1 MQLTAAIN
9 TVQQPA
15 EFGKA
20 LEGLYE
26 IEKGCMANK
35 FQNTSN
41 LHVETMKVLLKI
53 SGMLGGNNDMR
64 QKVDEFT
71 NYIEKLMDN
80 FDLKNKEIFLVQAV
94 PQQLVK
100 QGSDS

>member
-1 MQLTAAIN
+1 
-9 TVQQPA
+9 
-15 EFGKA
+15 
-20 LEGLYE
+20 
-26 IEKGCMANK
+26 MANK

-80 FDLKNKEIFLVQAV
+80 FDLKNKEIFSVQAV
-94 PQQLVK
+94 PQ
-100 QGSDS
+100 